1 MDSYHL
7 FLLLLGL
14 YTAALIGIGLRSS
27 RGQRSVADFW
37 LAGREIGTA
46 NLGLSAAASWLTA
59 SALLLATGLFLS
71 IGVGS
76 IWVWVFPNIA
86 GLLIIALIAKRVKK
100 IPAMTQ
106 PELLEIR
113 YHPIVRAPVALAIA
127 VTMVLFAVTD
137 FIGFKLVL
145 SAFFGVPPLSAVLI
159 MAVAVSI
166 YVSLGGFRAVVWT
179 DAIQFAFLAGVAVA
193 VAVLATKASID
204 GGATLASASASL
216 GADWWNLFIL
226 GGVTG
231 ALVLQLALLPGW
243 VAEQDPW
250 QKIWAARDDGSARRG
265 LVLGAVLLAVVYLAC
280 LVTAV
285 ALRTIYPIPG
295 GEIEAEMLYLSFIRE
310 SLPGAAVAVVAI
322 GFAAASMSCADTFA
336 TSGASCI
343 SRDIIQRHIRPQ
355 ATMKE
360 MLVIN
365 RVLVIVMIAIAG
377 AVALRVDSIVEA
389 VIIATVIGTTSYFFP
404 IIGGLFWKR
413 ATRWGALAAVIVGG
427 GTQIGLI
434 SYEKFILKAPLE
446 TAAPELASY
455 GVLAEH
461 GVLIGLSL
469 SALVFVGIS
478 LATAR
483 PEAARLAP
491 FFDEVGRAVYGDGH
505 LATDRT
511 DPEWRRVTSRI
522 EEKISGERGHLHL
535 RLDVAPL
542 LDGRGG
548 MKEGFEWNEF
558 TERLEREQTA
568 WSQLTGKDTVYRLT
582 QADMLASVKM
592 IRGDLL
598 QIWLSAEPN
607 IDLIERQRD
616 EIYISFREIEETLL
630 EMGHS
635 VTPATA
641 NPKTGG

>member
-14 YTAALIGIGLRSS
+14 YIAVLIGIGLRSS
-27 RGQRSVADFW
+27 RGQRSVVDFW

-46 NLGLSAAASWLTA
+46 NVGLSAAASWLTA

-71 IGVGS
+71 IGIGS
-76 IWVWVFPNIA
+76 IWVWVFPNVA

-113 YHPIVRAPVALAIA
+113 YHPIVRAPVAIAIA
-127 VTMVLFAVTD
+127 VTMILFAVTD

-145 SAFFGVPPLSAVLI
+145 SAFFGVPPHYAVMI

-179 DAIQFAFLAGVAVA
+179 DALQFTFLAGVAVA
-193 VAVLATKASID
+193 VAILATKASID
-204 GGATLASASASL
+204 GGATLAAASASL

-226 GGVTG
+226 GGLTG

-295 GEIEAEMLYLSFIRE
+295 GEIEAEILYLSFIQE

-343 SRDIIQRHIRPQ
+343 SRDIVQRHMRPQ

-365 RVLVIVMIAIAG
+365 RVLVIVMIAIAA

-434 SYEKFILKAPLE
+434 SYEKLILKAPLE
-446 TAAPELASY
+446 TAAPKIASY
-455 GVLAEH
+455 GLLAEH

-483 PEAARLAP
+483 PEAVRLAP
-491 FFDEVGRAVYGDGH
+491 FFDEVGREVYGEGH
-505 LATDRT
+505 IAADRT

-522 EEKISGERGHLHL
+522 EEKISGDRAHLHL
-535 RLDVAPL
+535 RLDVGPL
-542 LDGRGG
+542 LADGG
-548 MKEGFEWNEF
+548 KIEGELHWNEF
-558 TERLEREQTA
+558 LERLEREHPA
-568 WSQLTGKDTVYRLT
+568 WFELTGKDTLYRLT

-592 IRGDLL
+592 VRGDRL

-607 IDLIERQRD
+607 VDLVERQKD
-616 EIYISFREIEETLL
+616 EIYISWLEIEETLL
-630 EMGHS
+630 GLGLS
-635 VTPATA
+635 ARA
-641 NPKTGG
+641 ASR

>member
-14 YTAALIGIGLRSS
+14 YIAVLIGIGLRSS
-27 RGQRSVADFW
+27 RGQRSVTDFW
-37 LAGREIGTA
+37 LAGREIGAA
-46 NLGLSAAASWLTA
+46 NIGLSAAASWLTA
-59 SALLLATGLFLS
+59 SALLLATGLFLF

-76 IWVWVFPNIA
+76 VWVWVFPNVA
-86 GLLIIALIAKRVKK
+86 GLLIIATIAKRVKN

-113 YHPIVRAPVALAIA
+113 YHPIVRAPVAVAIA
-127 VTMVLFAVTD
+127 ITMILFAVTD

-145 SAFFGVPPLSAVLI
+145 ATFFGVPPLYAVLI

-179 DAIQFAFLAGVAVA
+179 DAVQFVFLAGVAVG
-193 VAVLATKASID
+193 VAALATRDSLE
-204 GGATLASASASL
+204 GGTTLAAASASL

-226 GGVTG
+226 GGVSG

-250 QKIWAARDDGSARRG
+250 QKIWAARDDGSAKRG
-265 LVLGAVLLAVVYLAC
+265 LVLGALLLAVVYLAC
-280 LVTAV
+280 FVTAV
-285 ALRTIYPIPG
+285 ALRAIYPLPA
-295 GEIEAEMLYLSFIRE
+295 GEIEAEMLYLAFIQE
-310 SLPGAAVAVVAI
+310 SLPGALVALFAI

-343 SRDIIQRHIRPQ
+343 SRDIVQRHIRPD
-355 ATMKE
+355 ASMKE

-365 RVLVIVMIAIAG
+365 RVLVIAMIAISAG
-377 AVALRVDSIVEA
+377 IALKVESIVEA

-404 IIGGLFWKR
+404 IMGGLFWRR
-413 ATRWGALAAVIVGG
+413 ATRWGALGAVIVGG
-427 GTQIGLI
+427 GTQIALI
-434 SYEKFILKAPLE
+434 SYEKLVLKAPLE
-446 TAAPELASY
+446 TVSPKLAGY
-455 GVLAEH
+455 GLLAEH

-491 FFDEVGRAVYGDGH
+491 FFADVGRDVYGDGA
-505 LATDRT
+505 LAADRT
-511 DPEWRRVTSRI
+511 DPEYEKVIKNI
-522 EEKISGERGHLHL
+522 EEKVSGERAHLHL

-542 LDGRGG
+542 QADGG
-548 MKEGFEWNEF
+548 KIEGKLEWNEF
-558 TERLEREQTA
+558 LERLESEHRE
-568 WSQLTGKDTVYRLT
+568 WFELTGKDTVYRLT

-592 IRGDLL
+592 VRGDRL
-598 QIWLSAEPN
+598 QIWLSAEPRR
-607 IDLIERQRD
+607 DLIERQKD
-616 EIYISFREIEETLL
+616 EIYLSCREIEEALL
-630 EMGHS
+630 GLGLS
-635 VTPATA
+635 ATPTR
-641 NPKTGG
+641 